1 VPHLEPSFRPKSER
15 EDCLYFQLGSGE
27 QMRCPFVYKVKSEDV
42 KMIRDTCARDPAH
55 REQIL
60 RAEKTYGAEI
70 KKGNLKPC

>member
-1 VPHLEPSFRPKSER
+1 
-15 EDCLYFQLGSGE
+15 
-27 QMRCPFVYKVKSEDV
+27 MRCPFVYKVKSEDV